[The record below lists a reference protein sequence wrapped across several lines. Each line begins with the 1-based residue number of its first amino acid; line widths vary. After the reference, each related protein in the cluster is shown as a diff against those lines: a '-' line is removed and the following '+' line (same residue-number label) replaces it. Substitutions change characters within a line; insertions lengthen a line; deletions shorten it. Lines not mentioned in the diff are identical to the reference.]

1 MAGSYFYVA
10 WWNPMFRKVWLQ
22 DTEATT
28 ADDPGRWL
36 RRACAS
42 GPQVHQYIPVR
53 FSALLASSPACR
65 PHAKRHRDL
74 RPGELRR
81 KADSSS
87 VGGGRTGV

>member
-1 MAGSYFYVA
+1 MK
-10 WWNPMFRKVWLQ
+10 PLPQ
-22 DTEATT
+22 TTEAAT

-65 PHAKRHRDL
+65 PDAKGHRN
-74 RPGELRR
+74 RR
-81 KADSSS
+81 FVDVQPKLVSSS
-87 VGGGRTGV
+87 LEWSDTGV